1 MDRIKKHADTVILM
15 ITIIT
20 SLLTSVM
27 WMNTKFTE
35 LEKDILVI
43 KTVLI
48 IKGVMPIE
56 LAKAGE

>member
-1 MDRIKKHADTVILM
+1 MDWIKKHADTVILM